1 MGEIQSK
8 HAGSSEMLEAS
19 DLKTLKD
26 KKTSREIS
34 VLLYRVLFRSEEV
47 RGGSV
52 KVVKETF
59 IRTHSNHPELFPI
72 LDRAKFVRDM
82 LSVFKTSSVL
92 GIDKLE
98 PFFAGIH
105 AAFQSEIRYLLGKST
120 QFTFDIMFQVIES
133 ILQEMSHPEDQR
145 TVDVKDREII
155 LKHFKAYNDL
165 SKFFNK
171 MGTSKAVIDKKDEI
185 ITEISIAH
193 KEITIVSIENM
204 FRNILAQILLS
215 RKYNCGNLIDKWSTE
230 YGFGPEQ
237 AQAMRVHIQQTATL
251 TDFRTQYANAL
262 RAIGTENEM
271 DLMFLRTLS
280 NYYASWV
287 TQVSEQIPA

>member
-1 MGEIQSK
+1 MGEVQSK
-8 HAGSSEMLEAS
+8 HPSSSDLLEPS

-34 VLLYRVLFRSEEV
+34 LLLYRVLFRSEEA
-47 RGGSV
+47 GTGAI
-52 KVVKETF
+52 KIVKEPF
-59 IRTHSNHPELFPI
+59 IRTHSNHPEQFPI
-72 LDRAKFVRDM
+72 LDRTKFVRDM
-82 LSVFKTSSVL
+82 ISYFKASTVL
-92 GIDKLE
+92 PPEKLE
-98 PFFAGIH
+98 SFFIGIH
-105 AAFQSEIRYLLGKST
+105 AAFQSEIRYLLGKTT

-133 ILQEMSHPEDQR
+133 ILQEMNHPEDQR

-155 LKHFKAYNDL
+155 LKHFRAYNDL
-165 SKFFNK
+165 SKVFNK

-185 ITEISIAH
+185 ITDISIAH
-193 KEITIVSIENM
+193 KDITIISIENM

-215 RKYNCGNLIDKWSTE
+215 RKYNCGTLIDKWSNE

-237 AQAMRVHIQQTATL
+237 AHSMRTYISEAATL

-262 RAIGTENEM
+262 RAIKPENEM

-280 NYYASWV
+280 NYYSSWV

>member
-8 HAGSSEMLEAS
+8 HAGSSELLEAS

-47 RGGSV
+47 RSGAL

-59 IRTHSNHPELFPI
+59 IRTHSNHPEQFPI
-72 LDRAKFVRDM
+72 LDRGKFVRDM
-82 LSVFKTSSVL
+82 ISVFKTSTVL
-92 GIDKLE
+92 TPEKLE
-98 PFFAGIH
+98 SFFTGIH

-155 LKHFKAYNDL
+155 LKHFRAYNDL

-215 RKYNCGNLIDKWSTE
+215 RKYNCGTLIDKWSAE

-237 AQAMRVHIQQTATL
+237 AQSMRNYIQQTATL

-262 RAIGTENEM
+262 RVIGTENEM

>member
-8 HAGSSEMLEAS
+8 HAGSRENLETS

-72 LDRAKFVRDM
+72 LDRTKFVRDM
-82 LSVFKTSSVL
+82 VSVFKTSSVL
-92 GIDKLE
+92 NPEKLE
-98 PFFAGIH
+98 AFFASIH
-105 AAFQSEIRYLLGKST
+105 AAFQSELRYLLGKST

-145 TVDVKDREII
+145 TVDVKDRELI
-155 LKHFKAYNDL
+155 LKHFRAYNDL
-165 SKFFNK
+165 SKYFNK
-171 MGTSKAVIDKKDEI
+171 MGTSKAVIDKKDDI
-185 ITEISIAH
+185 ITEISINH
-193 KEITIVSIENM
+193 REITIVSIENM

-215 RKYNCGNLIDKWSTE
+215 RKYNCGTLIDKWSTE

-237 AQAMRVHIQQTATL
+237 AQSMRNYIQETATL

-262 RAIGTENEM
+262 RAIGTENDM

-280 NYYASWV
+280 NYYSSWV